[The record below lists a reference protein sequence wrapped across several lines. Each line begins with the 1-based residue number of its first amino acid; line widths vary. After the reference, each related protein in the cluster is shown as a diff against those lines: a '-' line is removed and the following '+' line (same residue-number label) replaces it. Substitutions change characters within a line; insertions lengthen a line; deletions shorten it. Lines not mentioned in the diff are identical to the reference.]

1 MIGDAYLRYAED
13 TTPDIPKKPPAQN
26 MPSVPPK
33 VPLRHYIIN
42 KLFPE
47 EHPDYLILIHKSHD
61 DIDRPPLPPR
71 PKGWLST

>member
-1 MIGDAYLRYAED
+1 VIGDAYLRYAED

-33 VPLRHYIIN
+33 VPPRHYIIN
-42 KLFPE
+42 ELFPE
-47 EHPDYLILIHKSHD
+47 EHLDYLILIHKSHD
-61 DIDRPPLPPR
+61 IDQPPLPPR